1 MARGGNLREA
11 VIPLENAMHR
21 GLVTSAELQWV
32 LSECADWPGAAIARD
47 FVDFAEPKSE
57 SPAESL
63 SRCVFRE
70 QDIEVPESQV
80 WIAIEGD
87 IPQYRTDFYWRRRRV
102 IGEVDGR
109 VKYDDPDARWQEK
122 RRQEHLEDGEHEI
135 VRWSYN
141 DAKYRGGAL
150 KAKLYRAFA
159 RAARRF
165 GLSS

>member
-1 MARGGNLREA
+1 M
-11 VIPLENAMHR
+11 
-21 GLVTSAELQWV
+21 
-32 LSECADWPGAAIARD
+32 
-47 FVDFAEPKSE
+47 
-57 SPAESL
+57 
-63 SRCVFRE
+63 
-70 QDIEVPESQV
+70 
-80 WIAIEGD
+80 
-87 IPQYRTDFYWRRRRV
+87 

-122 RRQEHLEDGEHEI
+122 RREEHLEDGEHEI